1 VIDKFA
7 RAAKAWLG
15 AIVAGVGALELALTD
30 DVLTLRE
37 GVHVAG
43 VFFGAL
49 VIVYNVTNQ
58 LDAPKITYIVAD
70 EIKEEPPRAA

>member
-1 VIDKFA
+1 MIDKFA

-15 AIVAGVGALELALTD
+15 AIVAGIGALELALTD
-30 DVLTLRE
+30 DMLTLRE

-49 VIVYNVTNQ
+49 VIVYNVTNK
-58 LDAPKITYIVAD
+58 PVAS
-70 EIKEEPPRAA
+70 KVVVLQREEEQPRAA